1 METNIY
7 RSVEELNRNRLTW
20 EELWKGSDN
29 GLITCWERGRV
40 IAADNPNLAESC
52 KNGEL
57 PVLAWKGGVDKKIKG
72 KKYGSLFY
80 LATFYLATWQ
90 GLRGEDLNINPM
102 EDAQITCLKTGVK
115 VIFTAKILSYES
127 QFIENCETN

>member
-1 METNIY
+1 MADNIY
-7 RSVEELNRNRLTW
+7 RSIEESNRKDLTW

-29 GLITCWERGRV
+29 GLIACWERGRV
-40 IAADNPNLAESC
+40 KAADNPDLAESC

-80 LATFYLATWQ
+80 LATWQ
-90 GLRGEDLNINPM
+90 GLRGEDLNINQH
-102 EDAQITCLKTGVK
+102 EEVSITCSKTQVK
-115 VIFTAKILSYES
+115 VVFTTNLLTYETLKLEE
-127 QFIENCETN
+127 QGG